1 MNKNLIQNF
10 KEVINMAK
18 MNELMEKLK
27 DEAFAKKFE
36 DCKSAEDFVAVAK
49 KEGYDVT
56 VEDLDCVKD
65 LSDDELAKAAGGG
78 RWFWEV
84 LKDVIDT
91 IKNGGRRS

>member
-1 MNKNLIQNF
+1 
-10 KEVINMAK
+10 MAK